1 MEDGGRRTDDGGQ
14 VGNRLTLKVFRKH
27 IKRLVNYAEA
37 GDGEKIR
44 EELKR
49 ICRL

>member
-1 MEDGGRRTDDGGQ
+1 MKKAQSSKLKGERGKGKSGGQRTDDGGQ
-14 VGNRLTLKVFRKH
+14 V
-27 IKRLVNYAEA
+27 

-49 ICRL
+49 IVPEYKPKG